1 MAHVHGKNTV
11 IKVGAADL
19 SQYTNTSELT
29 EASDT
34 HDVTTYGND
43 AHRYDGGLLDNKFT
57 MAGVYDSTA
66 GTGPRAVL
74 KPLRGL
80 KAAIVRQPE
89 GTGSGLPQ
97 DAFSAIL
104 NSYVE
109 TSPTAD
115 MVAWSTEWT
124 IDGEVDDTAQAV

>member
-11 IKVGAADL
+11 VKVGADDL
-19 SQYTNTSELT
+19 STYTNTSALT
-29 EASDT
+29 QTSDT

-43 AHRYDGGLLDNKFT
+43 DHRYDGGLGDNKFT

-66 GTGPRAVL
+66 ATGPRAVL
-74 KPLRGL
+74 KPLIGQ
-80 KAAIVRQPE
+80 KAAIIRQPE
-89 GTGSGLPQ
+89 GTGTGKPQ
-97 DAFSAIL
+97 DSFSAIL

-115 MVAWSTEWT
+115 MVAWTTEWT
-124 IDGEVDDTAQAV
+124 IDGAVDDTAQA